1 MEAKRLLPYVVALLL
16 IAFALGSLQ
25 KSQPGGGNLLY
36 NSTWLL
42 YVLYL
47 LPLIAFGGVVAL
59 TIYLAL
65 NWRDLSDGLGFGMAG
80 KRRQRKPKNQAVK
93 MIVWISA
100 WAFAIMF
107 LVQKCGGIFCHGNS
121 NSTLASLTTH
131 LVTGS
136 TAGLDLSPLG
146 GGISQAI
153 GFFSTDWFYVS
164 VLGLLVLS
172 SLIVARGALVSWKDA
187 KEQPS
192 LLLPGAKDEGVVAV
206 QDAIRIL
213 DDVETADDRMKIIN
227 CYQRMIRAASDL
239 GAPISMDQTARELEL
254 GIRRALLLSG
264 PGIKHLT
271 QLFEE
276 ARYSLH
282 PMTGEDSQNAHNW
295 LVSIAEE
302 LNRSISIQV

>member
-1 MEAKRLLPYVVALLL
+1 MEVKRLLPYVAALLL
-16 IAFALGSLQ
+16 IAFALGSLSR
-25 KSQPGGGNLLY
+25 SQPGGGSLLY
-36 NSTWLL
+36 SSSWLL

-47 LPLIAFGGVVAL
+47 MPLIAFGGVVAL
-59 TIYLAL
+59 TIYLAFV
-65 NWRDLSDGLGFGMAG
+65 WRSLSDALGFGMAR
-80 KRRQRKPKNQAVK
+80 KRRQQKPKNRAVK
-93 MIVWISA
+93 MIVWMGA
-100 WAFAIMF
+100 WLLAIVF
-107 LVQKCGGIFCHGNS
+107 LIQKCGGIFCHGNS
-121 NSTLASLTTH
+121 YSTLASTTTH

-146 GGISQAI
+146 GSIPQAI
-153 GFFSTDWFYVS
+153 GFFSTDWFYLS

-172 SLIVARGALVSWKDA
+172 SLIVARGVFVSWKIA

-192 LLLPGAKDEGVVAV
+192 LLPPRTKDEGLMAV
-206 QDAIRIL
+206 HDAIKII
-213 DDVETADDRMKIIN
+213 DDTETTDDRMKIIN
-227 CYQRMIRAASDL
+227 CYRRMIRATSDL

-282 PMTGEDSQNAHNW
+282 AMTGEDSQNAHNW

-302 LNRSISIQV
+302 LSRSINIEA